1 MPSNSK
7 AAALAFRYRRL
18 IRPFVLGIVVIQSM
32 IGAFLLRFEFII
44 PPEKLP
50 ILLKGCLLAL
60 AIKLPVFHVL
70 RLDRG
75 GWRYLEIGDLKAQF
89 SGNFV
94 ASGVFAAATYLL
106 VGTGFPRSIYCID
119 LLINFLITSCILL
132 TIRLYNE
139 PVHRTQTLNAKC
151 ILIYG
156 AGNAGRTLLRDIQS
170 RPSSGYRVIGFLDDD
185 PSKRGSR
192 ISGVGVLGRGREAA
206 AIVSRLRAKGTEVEE
221 IVVAMPSV
229 DARRMSEALANC
241 RAAGVR
247 CKTVP
252 ALVEL
257 LTGKVLAQV
266 RDISCED
273 LLGREPVQ
281 LDLKRIRTM
290 IHGDCVMVTGAGGS
304 IGSELCR
311 QAARFEPS
319 KLVIFD
325 QAETDLY
332 RIHRELRDNFP
343 RVEILPEMGTIR
355 SFERVFEVMEHHG
368 AGIIFH
374 AAAYKH
380 VPMMEIHPL
389 EAAANNVLGTYNTA
403 EAALKARVRYFVMI
417 STDKAVNPTN
427 IMGLTKRVSELV
439 VCSMPKP
446 KFGDGTKFV
455 SVRFGNVLGSNGSVV
470 PLFREQIAA
479 GGPVTVTHPAMQR
492 YFMTIPE
499 AVQLVLEAAP
509 LGSGGEVFVLEMGQP
524 VRILDLAQNMIRLS
538 GRDPADIEI
547 RFTGIRPGEK
557 LFEEISTR
565 GENMLAT
572 PHPKI
577 KIFAGPAP
585 SRQDMLVWVEE
596 LKRLIHDRDREGA
609 VHHLTSLVPESDLQG
624 EYCQRALAQVAHAGS
639 LMEMISR

>member
-1 MPSNSK
+1 LV
-7 AAALAFRYRRL
+7 LA
-18 IRPFVLGIVVIQSM
+18 VVIVQAM
-32 IGAFLLRFEFII
+32 IGAFLLRFEFVI

-50 ILLKGCLLAL
+50 ILFKGCLLAL
-60 AIKLPVFHVL
+60 AIKLPIFHLL

-75 GWRYLEIGDLKAQF
+75 GWRYLELTDLRAQF
-89 SGNFV
+89 TGNFV
-94 ASGVFAAATYLL
+94 ASGTFTIGAYLL
-106 VGTGFPRSIYCID
+106 IGTAFPRSIYCID
-119 LLINFLITSCILL
+119 LLINFLTTSCILL
-132 TIRLYNE
+132 AIRLYNE
-139 PVHRTQTLNAKC
+139 PVHSNHAANAKR

-156 AGNAGRTLLRDIQS
+156 AGTAGRSLLRDIQS
-170 RPSSGYRVIGFLDDD
+170 RPSIGYRVLGFLDDD
-185 PSKRGSR
+185 PSKRGTR
-192 ISGVGVLGRGREAA
+192 LNGIGVLGRGREAA
-206 AIVSRLRAKGTEVEE
+206 AIVNRLRAKGTEIEE

-229 DARRMSEALANC
+229 NAREMSEALANC

-281 LDLKRIRTM
+281 LDLDRIRSM
-290 IHGDCVMVTGAGGS
+290 IAGECVMVTGGGGS

-311 QAARFEPS
+311 QVARFEPA
-319 KLVIFD
+319 KLVVFE

-332 RIHRELRDNFP
+332 RIHRELTEAFP
-343 RVEILPEMGTIR
+343 RVEIVPEMGTIR
-355 SFERVFEVMEHHG
+355 CFARVAEAIQQHRVS
-368 AGIIFH
+368 IIFH

-389 EAAANNVLGTYNTA
+389 EAAANNVVGTYNVA
-403 EAALKARVRYFVMI
+403 EAALKARVRYFVMV

-427 IMGLTKRVSELV
+427 IMGMTKRVSELLV
-439 VCSMPKP
+439 ASMPKP
-446 KFGDGTKFV
+446 KLGTGTKFV

-470 PLFREQIAA
+470 PLFREQIAT

-509 LGSGGEVFVLEMGQP
+509 LGNGGEIFVLEMGKP
-524 VRILDLAQNMIRLS
+524 VKILDLAENMIRLS

-547 RFTGIRPGEK
+547 RFMGIRPGEK
-557 LFEEISTR
+557 LFEEISTS

-577 KIFAGPAP
+577 KIFTGPAP
-585 SRQDMLVWVEE
+585 SRQEMLLWMEE
-596 LKRLIHDRDREGA
+596 LERLLEDRDREGT
-609 VHHLTSLVPESDLQG
+609 VRHLANLVPESELQG
-624 EYCQRALAQVAHAGS
+624 QHPHRSIARVAHA
-639 LMEMISR
+639 R